1 MASSYQDRIKAR
13 RGTGVNK
20 KKKVKPVSNDP
31 RPVWKKGESREEYRK
46 RLLPWRERQ
55 KAKKE
60 KEKAEDLKKR
70 GLKKTSRGL
79 KKITKTGNDLKIKKG
94 VPYAKDRVGSVNLNS
109 KEYKAAKE
117 ANERKVEYQTKKTSG
132 VGPVKDGDSY
142 AKKLK
147 KTTQGI
153 GPVKDGKT
161 YDKNATK
168 YKQLTQEEL
177 DKKIAETKNEKKSE
191 GSGKKES
198 RWIRNPK
205 TKTLVRRTSQK
216 GKQLLKIQAR
226 KDALIKKRFGD
237 KKKKK
242 KK

>member
-13 RGTGVNK
+13 RSTGVNK

-55 KAKKE
+55 KAKRIQERKD
-60 KEKAEDLKKR
+60 KLKKEGKKDTKR
-70 GLKKTSRGL
+70 GTRPDRKTS
-79 KKITKTGNDLKIKKG
+79 NDLKVKKE
-94 VPYAKDRVGSVNLNS
+94 PYAADKVGKVDLDSQQ
-109 KEYKAAKE
+109 YKE
-117 ANERKVEYQTKKTSG
+117 AKRINEQPVEYQTNVSNKKDNQEDNQKDNQE
-132 VGPVKDGDSY
+132 VK
-142 AKKLK
+142 KKK
-147 KTTQGI
+147 S
-153 GPVKDGKT
+153 
-161 YDKNATK
+161 K
-168 YKQLTQEEL
+168 YPEVTQEQL
-177 DKKIAETKNEKKSE
+177 DKKIAEMNKEKKSG

-242 KK
+242 K